1 MKAVLKVCNMDSS
14 NDVANVRNAISNNE
28 GVVACKIDKQ
38 SGEVE
43 IIYDSYF
50 VNTDKLIESIEN
62 VGYTVI

>member
-14 NDVANVRNAISNNE
+14 NDVAKVRNAISNNE

-38 SGEVE
+38 NGEVE

-50 VNTDKLIESIEN
+50 VDADKLIESIEN